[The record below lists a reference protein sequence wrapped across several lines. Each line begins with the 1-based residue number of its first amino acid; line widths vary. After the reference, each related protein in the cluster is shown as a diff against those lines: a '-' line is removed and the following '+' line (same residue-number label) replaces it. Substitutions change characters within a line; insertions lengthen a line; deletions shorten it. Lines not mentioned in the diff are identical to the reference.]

1 MIRLLILIFLLAPQI
16 SWGQSSLPPCQ
27 SGVLKSDCWGEAISI
42 NGEKYIG
49 EFKFGRRE
57 GMGIE
62 YSSWGSIRRTGLWKN
77 GEFVQSMLIRR
88 DFFASTG
95 SGQVADLSTQDSASA
110 PAFKPPCQ
118 SAVLKNDCVGET
130 AYVNGEK
137 YVGEFRSGR
146 RDGRGIEYSSNGV
159 VRRSGIWKDGEFIQS
174 MALATSSFPFKS
186 SIQSAS
192 IPTQVG
198 IPDSTRTE
206 RDRLAAEVEAERKKR
221 QELEEQLAQA
231 KEREKQLAEA
241 KERERQQAQTPQ
253 TQRQEAI
260 SRLERRVALVVG
272 NGAYKQ
278 SPLDNA
284 VNDATDLNA
293 ALKTLGFQTILLQNS
308 SLQMM
313 KQKTREFADLA
324 INADVALIF
333 YSGHGIEYRGNNYL
347 IPTSTGSLREF
358 EVEDETFNV
367 SRWMDML
374 ESQKGANKQRVNIVI
389 LDACRDNAF
398 SRGWRNTNR
407 GLARMDAPSG
417 TILALST
424 SPGKVAS
431 DGNRGDRNSPYTKSL
446 LRAMQQQNAP
456 IEQVFKDVRRMV
468 VEQTKGEQVPWENSS
483 LIGNFVFKR

>member
-1 MIRLLILIFLLAPQI
+1 MFTPVSVGADTLVATLIPLHLKEQF
-16 SWGQSSLPPCQ
+16 QSAL
-27 SGVLKSDCWGEAISI
+27 E
-42 NGEKYIG
+42 
-49 EFKFGRRE
+49 GRR
-57 GMGIE
+57 
-62 YSSWGSIRRTGLWKN
+62 
-77 GEFVQSMLIRR
+77 V
-88 DFFASTG
+88 AST
-95 SGQVADLSTQDSASA
+95 SQWVEFENQRKAVRELNFNSTLNASLERIA
-110 PAFKPPCQ
+110 
-118 SAVLKNDCVGET
+118 AV
-130 AYVNGEK
+130 
-137 YVGEFRSGR
+137 
-146 RDGRGIEYSSNGV
+146 IESES
-159 VRRSGIWKDGEFIQS
+159 R
-174 MALATSSFPFKS
+174 
-186 SIQSAS
+186 
-192 IPTQVG
+192 
-198 IPDSTRTE
+198 
-206 RDRLAAEVEAERKKR
+206 KR
-221 QELEEQLAQA
+221 QELEDRLAVES
-231 KEREKQLAEA
+231 KERERLASETMERERLFAEA
-241 KERERQQAQTPQ
+241 QERERQQAQAPQ
-253 TQRQEAI
+253 PQRQETI
-260 SRLERRVALVVG
+260 SRLERRVALLVG

-347 IPTSTGSLREF
+347 IPTSTGTLREF

-374 ESQKGANKQRVNIVI
+374 ETQKGANKQRVNIVI

-417 TILALST
+417 TILAYST

-446 LRAMQQQNAP
+446 LRAIQQQNTP

>member
-1 MIRLLILIFLLAPQI
+1 MIRFLILIFLLVPQL
-16 SWGQSSLPPCQ
+16 SWGQSSLPPCPETGAKQ
-27 SGVLKSDCWGEAISI
+27 NCFGSYTFGWRDRYTGEWSNDRP
-42 NGEKYIG
+42 NGLGTHQWPDGQRYVG
-49 EFKFGRRE
+49 EFNGGRRE
-57 GMGIE
+57 GLGVLYRKDQSVEAAGKWLDGQLIMSIP
-62 YSSWGSIRRTGLWKN
+62 SS
-77 GEFVQSMLIRR
+77 
-88 DFFASTG
+88 
-95 SGQVADLSTQDSASA
+95 
-110 PAFKPPCQ
+110 
-118 SAVLKNDCVGET
+118 VLH
-130 AYVNGEK
+130 
-137 YVGEFRSGR
+137 
-146 RDGRGIEYSSNGV
+146 
-159 VRRSGIWKDGEFIQS
+159 
-174 MALATSSFPFKS
+174 FPFDG
-186 SIQSAS
+186 
-192 IPTQVG
+192 PTEAFRAAKG
-198 IPDSTRTE
+198 KTDSE
-206 RDRLAAEVEAERKKR
+206 RLVAEVEVERKKR
-221 QELEEQLAQA
+221 QELEERLAA
-231 KEREKQLAEA
+231 ESKEREGLLVEV

-260 SRLERRVALVVG
+260 SRLERRVALLVG

-374 ESQKGANKQRVNIVI
+374 ETQNGSNKQRVNIVI

-417 TILALST
+417 TILAYST

-446 LRAMQQQNAP
+446 LRAIQQQNTP

-468 VEQTKGEQVPWENSS
+468 VEQTKGEQIPWENSS
-483 LIGNFVFKR
+483 LIGNFVFRR